1 MTIKGSTRFQA
12 MSGRLSRQIKAH
24 SEEIYKPG
32 DRKVL
37 RKFAMREAA
46 DFLGVKQNTFRHYV
60 SSMSDRIPVGE
71 MDKSNRR
78 YFTLEEIHTIQR
90 VLLDEG
96 KIVADLDPR
105 RRPDEPCVVVT
116 CFNLKGG
123 SGKSTCA
130 ATLAMNLAEL
140 GYRVLACDLDSQASF
155 TNVFDVNPEYHP
167 EMLTAYDMIR
177 YEEPVSAR
185 EVIQKTYFPN
195 IDLIPAD
202 MSLMEFEY
210 ETALSFR
217 TPNGTGAFHTRI
229 ANGLQPVLGDYDIVI
244 FDTPPQLSFAVMA
257 ALFASQGVL
266 IPLNASM
273 IDIMSLTHF
282 LAMAASLMEVVEA
295 HQPDHGFG
303 FVKMVLTRFEPSDQS
318 QVNMASF
325 LRTALSES
333 VLRSEFLKSAA
344 VTDAARTKEMVVE
357 MEPRDINRKTY
368 ERVIN
373 SINQIT
379 VELEAEIR
387 RVRGRSDGA

>member
-1 MTIKGSTRFQA
+1 MTIKGSTRFEA

-32 DRKVL
+32 DSKVL

-46 DFLGVKQNTFRHYV
+46 DFLRVKQNTFRHYI
-60 SSMSDRIPVGE
+60 SSMSDRIPIGE

-96 KIVADLDPR
+96 KIEADLDPR
-105 RRPDEPCVVVT
+105 RRLDEPCVVVT

-217 TPNGTGAFHTRI
+217 TPNRTGAFHTRI
-229 ANGLQPVLGDYDIVI
+229 ANGLQPVLSDYDVVI

-325 LRTALSES
+325 LRTALSEA